1 MSLRQDKPGAPL
13 QPEPECEM
21 FGLLDLLS
29 GPWTMHIL
37 CMLSINGPLRYGVL
51 KRHID
56 GISGRLLTARLK
68 VLEERGLICRTVKP
82 TNPPE
87 VSYGPTPRLDDMRA
101 VVKQLNALAVKWR
114 SEAPTRVV
122 TELQTS

>member
-1 MSLRQDKPGAPL
+1 MPTHHDLAAPPL

-21 FGLLDLLS
+21 FGLLEMLS

-37 CMLSINGPLRYGVL
+37 CMLSMNGPLRYNVL

-56 GISGRLLTARLK
+56 GISDRLLTARLR
-68 VLEERGLICRTVKP
+68 VLEDRGLIRRSVKP
-82 TNPPE
+82 TVPPE
-87 VSYGPTPRLDDMRA
+87 VTYAPTPRLDDMRA

-114 SEAPTRVV
+114 SEASTSGV
-122 TELQTS
+122 TTLQTS